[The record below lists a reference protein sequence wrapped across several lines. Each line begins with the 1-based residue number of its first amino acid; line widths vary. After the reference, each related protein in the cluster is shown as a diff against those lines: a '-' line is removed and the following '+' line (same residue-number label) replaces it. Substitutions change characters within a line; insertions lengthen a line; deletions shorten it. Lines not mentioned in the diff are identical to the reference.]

1 MLNLKLYNNDKNKA
15 VFKLT
20 AKNSREMFDLIPLY
34 TDELVNYDIKSI
46 NSIIL
51 DILEEIT
58 LTKAYKDFYNN
69 NIIRVAVACK
79 HEINRLRNDSI
90 CDSVDLEDDIYSL
103 VNIELSKNEKL
114 ASYVLGKLPKAYNNA
129 YLSTGYSIKIV
140 CD

>member
-1 MLNLKLYNNDKNKA
+1 MLSLKLYNNDENKA

-20 AKNSREMFDLIPLY
+20 AKNSREMFNLIPLY
-34 TDELVNYDIKSI
+34 TDDLVNYDIKSI

-58 LTKAYKDFYNN
+58 LTKAYKDFYNS

-79 HEINRLRNDSI
+79 HEINRLRNDSS

-103 VNIELSKNEKL
+103 VNIELSKNGKL

-129 YLSTGYSIKIV
+129 YFSTGYSIKIV